1 MKKIMGY
8 TEVRFPDV
16 EIEDE
21 IIPDVVITVKDM
33 IVENGVITEYQ
44 IEDITSEGQ
53 KLDSTYYR
61 IAFEY
66 YRIAFD
72 ERVNERIR
80 EDINERYASGEF
92 Y

>member
-33 IVENGVITEYQ
+33 IVENGVI
-44 IEDITSEGQ
+44 SW
-53 KLDSTYYR
+53 S
-61 IAFEY
+61 
-66 YRIAFD
+66 
-72 ERVNERIR
+72 VNFKRSAKA
-80 EDINERYASGEF
+80 N
-92 Y
+92 

>member
-61 IAFEY
+61 IAF
-66 YRIAFD
+66 D